1 MRVCAPQVFKAT
13 IARGSMGNVAAITAA
28 IKTLKTHDSNG
39 RAELLR
45 EAALM
50 VSAANHCKI
59 WPLTCVHYSYNLHY
73 NSTHLRMRHCR
84 FCDKYY
90 LPHVD

>member
-50 VSAANHCKI
+50 VSAANSSI
-59 WPLTCVHYSYNLHY
+59 ETA
-73 NSTHLRMRHCR
+73 THVCSSFAQSSLQ
-84 FCDKYY
+84 
-90 LPHVD
+90 